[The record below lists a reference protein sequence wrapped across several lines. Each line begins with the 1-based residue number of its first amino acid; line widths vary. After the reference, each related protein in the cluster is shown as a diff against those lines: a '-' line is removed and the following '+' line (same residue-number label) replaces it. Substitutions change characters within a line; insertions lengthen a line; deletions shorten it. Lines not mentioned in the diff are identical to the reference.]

1 MTLVVSASWC
11 CILAGI
17 MLGIAALAVFRR
29 PMLAL
34 RTAMD
39 LFVAASL
46 LWLTFDSSWTAI
58 AGTVAVIALRQLL
71 AGTLAS
77 DFAAAQRRAHT

>member
-1 MTLVVSASWC
+1 
-11 CILAGI
+11 
-17 MLGIAALAVFRR
+17 MLGITALAVFRQ

-46 LWLTFDSSWTAI
+46 LWLSIDPSWTAI
-58 AGTVAVIALRQLL
+58 AGTVAVIALRRVLT
-71 AGTLAS
+71 GTLAS
-77 DFAAAQRRAHT
+77 DFSAAQRRAHA